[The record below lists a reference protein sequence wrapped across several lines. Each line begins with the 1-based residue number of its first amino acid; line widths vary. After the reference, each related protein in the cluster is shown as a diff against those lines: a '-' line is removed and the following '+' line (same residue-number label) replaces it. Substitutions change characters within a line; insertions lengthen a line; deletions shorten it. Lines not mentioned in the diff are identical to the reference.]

1 MCVLAPSMYVR
12 CACSFR
18 VWSFRDFLLSCPVD
32 ILSTR
37 VQALTAPASR
47 PGVLGA
53 TLDASASLRRPD
65 CARGDVIRNPGATKR
80 TMHFAR
86 WMHYARELCLLN
98 RIRMFLVGTDAMVA
112 DIFTKPL
119 DKTAFLRCR
128 DYLMAMTE

>member
-1 MCVLAPSMYVR
+1 MEE
-12 CACSFR
+12 
-18 VWSFRDFLLSCPVD
+18 LLREQERRSANRHYILRSSSTKTTSGPVPCITD
-32 ILSTR
+32 NK
-37 VQALTAPASR
+37 AAY
-47 PGVLGA
+47 
-53 TLDASASLRRPD
+53 
-65 CARGDVIRNPGATKR
+65 DVIRNPGATKR